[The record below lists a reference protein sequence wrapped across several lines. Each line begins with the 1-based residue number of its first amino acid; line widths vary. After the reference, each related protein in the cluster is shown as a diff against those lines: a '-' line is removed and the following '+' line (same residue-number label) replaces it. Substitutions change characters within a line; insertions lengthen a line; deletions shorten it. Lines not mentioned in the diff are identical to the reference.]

1 MRVLLV
7 EDDIL
12 LGKGVVAGLLQAGF
26 AVDWATDGDDAEAAL
41 ATTAYDA
48 VVLDIGL
55 PKTDGLTLLKQLRTA
70 RDATPVLILTAR
82 DAIEDRIAGLDAGS
96 DDYLVKPFDLGELLA
111 RLRALVRRSKGV
123 VETVLSHGPLT
134 MRPARREVALNGNP
148 IMLSE
153 REYAILQELL
163 LNAGRVLSK
172 SDLEDKIYGWG
183 EEVESNTIEVYVHH
197 LRRKLR
203 PDLILTVRGVGYVM
217 PKPET

>member
-1 MRVLLV
+1 LS
-7 EDDIL
+7 
-12 LGKGVVAGLLQAGF
+12 QAGF
-26 AVDWATDGDDAEAAL
+26 AVDWAKDGDDAEAAL

-48 VVLDIGL
+48 TVLDIGL
-55 PKTDGLTLLKQLRTA
+55 PKTDGLTLLKRLRSA

-134 MRPARREVALNGNP
+134 MRQASREVTLDGNP
-148 IMLSE
+148 VSLSE
-153 REYAILQELL
+153 REYALLQELL
-163 LNAGRVLSK
+163 LNVGRVLSK
-172 SDLEDKIYGWG
+172 PDLEDKIYGWG

-197 LRRKLR
+197 LRRKLD
-203 PDLILTVRGVGYVM
+203 PDLIRTVRGVGYVM
-217 PKPET
+217 PKPDA